1 MSFQQSTIVCYRV
14 ESQPWRMQRSTRNS
28 WKMFSLEKYL
38 SSDMSRCYQYKEG
51 IVSKGQTNNS
61 NSFCYSSHWSGRVC
75 LSLAIPIQPIHSS
88 SLSSFPLFLLPR
100 RLSYEPTD
108 PACLVGSSR
117 APSEIERGG
126 QMKVIC
132 QHHSGGA
139 FGASSVRSTGA
150 GNILSHGLREIG

>member
-1 MSFQQSTIVCYRV
+1 MRECREVRGIHSF
-14 ESQPWRMQRSTRNS
+14 NS
-28 WKMFSLEKYL
+28 FKMFSLKKYL

-61 NSFCYSSHWSGRVC
+61 NSNLCCYSSHSGRAC

-88 SLSSFPLFLLPR
+88 SLSSFPLFLLQR

-139 FGASSVRSTGA
+139 FGASSVRSTMGKR
-150 GNILSHGLREIG
+150 GL